1 MGTKQNFKTALNEL
15 MAGKIATD
23 EEGGEGA
30 AAVDCG
36 EDAVPQPAEPVFNKP
51 SYTSAYT
58 PPAAHMSVIAA
69 DLLIEGN
76 VKSKSD
82 IRVDGHIR
90 GNVICDGSIACG
102 GVVEGDIRCH
112 SLVMSGCSI
121 NGNISAKAD
130 VTVDPEST
138 IIGDISAHNLVANG
152 RIKGNISTTGATAL
166 RENAML
172 MGNIHA
178 KSISLDAGAALKG
191 TLEVQTADLSDEDFR
206 IRPAESSPT
215 GSASVQTSGQPVS
228 EPQRTAPENTDD
240 VFGVDQ

>member
-23 EEGGEGA
+23 DEGA
-30 AAVDCG
+30 DPADYG
-36 EDAVPQPAEPVFNKP
+36 EDTVSQPAEPVFNKP
-51 SYTSAYT
+51 SYTSTYT
-58 PPAAHMSVIAA
+58 PAVAHMSIIAA

-102 GVVEGDIRCH
+102 GVVEGDIHCD

-191 TLEVQTADLSDEDFR
+191 TLEVQTADLSDEDFKIDGGSPR
-206 IRPAESSPT
+206 KPAAAPAAAVTPSKKTQRPPAEKA
-215 GSASVQTSGQPVS
+215 GDASG
-228 EPQRTAPENTDD
+228 DD
-240 VFGVDQ
+240 VQ

>member
-23 EEGGEGA
+23 EEGGESA

-51 SYTSAYT
+51 SYTAAYT

-206 IRPAESSPT
+206 IRPTESSPT
-215 GSASVQTSGQPVS
+215 GSAPVQTPGQPAS
-228 EPQRTAPENTDD
+228 EPQRTVPENTGD